1 MKRASRV
8 GRGEGQKAKRIV
20 VADDDPDVRHIL
32 RKLLE
37 PDYDVVVAEDG
48 LVAWDLV
55 HSFDP
60 EVLVTDIQMPRLDG
74 LSLCRK
80 LRESGFQRLRIIV
93 YSGRPVSAQ
102 ESSSAGA
109 DEFVLKSEPLF
120 RLRFVVARF
129 TGVGAAPARS
139 RPGQ

>member
-1 MKRASRV
+1 MKRDHRV
-8 GRGEGQKAKRIV
+8 GRGEGPKPKRIV

-74 LSLCRK
+74 LALCRK

>member
-1 MKRASRV
+1 MKPDHGV
-8 GRGEGQKAKRIV
+8 GRRDGQKAKRIV
-20 VADDDPDVRHIL
+20 VADDDADVRHIL
-32 RKLLE
+32 RKLLQ

-55 HSFDP
+55 RSFNPD
-60 EVLVTDIQMPRLDG
+60 VLVTDIQMPRLDG

-80 LRESGFQRLRIIV
+80 LRENGFQRLRIIV
-93 YSGRPVSAQ
+93 YSGRPVSVQ
-102 ESSSAGA
+102 ESSGAGA
-109 DEFVLKSEPLF
+109 DAFVMKSEPLF
-120 RLRFVVARF
+120 RLRYLVARF

>member
-1 MKRASRV
+1 MTRDLNI
-8 GRGEGQKAKRIV
+8 GRRDGQKAKRIV

-37 PDYDVVVAEDG
+37 QDYEVVVAEDG

-55 HSFDP
+55 HSFGP

-80 LRESGFQRLRIIV
+80 LREGGFQRLRIIL
-93 YSGRPVSAQ
+93 YSGRPLTAQ

-109 DEFVLKSEPLF
+109 DAFVMKSEPLF
-120 RLRFVVARF
+120 RLRYLVGRF

-139 RPGQ
+139 RPTQ